1 MLQMKKVPVDNIVQ
15 QYEQLLANMKEC
27 CTQPMQDKLA
37 VIFEDHKEQIMSA
50 PASGRLN
57 FHNCFIGGFLDHV
70 LRVHQTAKFIAKG
83 FIALKVDETQTQ
95 EDIFVAATFHDWGK
109 LGNSIEEPYYVK
121 QTSSWHQ
128 EKLGEYYKHND
139 KLDYM
144 SVTDRSLYVLQ
155 KYQVP
160 ISNSVWKAIK
170 LSDGI
175 FEDGNASYYKRPS
188 ESQDILYY
196 IIHFADWMSTVAEKQ
211 HFLQEQ
217 NTPVKKETDPP
228 HTEKHLKD
236 MKQKFNDLFKEYE

>member
-1 MLQMKKVPVDNIVQ
+1 MLQMKKVPVDTIIQ

-27 CTQPMQDKLA
+27 CTQPIQDKLT

-70 LRVHQTAKFIAKG
+70 LRVHQTAKFIAQG
-83 FIALKVDETQTQ
+83 FKVLKVEETQTQ
-95 EDIFVAATFHDWGK
+95 EDIFMAATFHDWGK
-109 LGNSIEEPYYVK
+109 LGNSVNEPYYVK

-155 KYQVP
+155 KYKVP
-160 ISNSVWKAIK
+160 VSTSVWKAIK
-170 LSDGI
+170 LSDGM
-175 FEDGNASYYKRPS
+175 FEDGNAGYYKRPS
-188 ESQDILYY
+188 DSQDILYY
-196 IIHFADWMSTVAEKQ
+196 IIHLADWMSTVAEKQ
-211 HFLQEQ
+211 HFIQEHLVK
-217 NTPVKKETDPP
+217 TPEKETP
-228 HTEKHLKD
+228 HTDKHLKE
-236 MKQKFNDLFKEYE
+236 MKSKFNELFKEKE